1 MKKCNWQGNPVCSFC
16 NQVETLEHLFFSCS
30 FAKSTWGVMGAALG
44 TSCCP
49 KNLWQ
54 SIVWFYRFLPGGESF
69 YMVGLAAVCW
79 SIWTV
84 RNKVTFEKHV
94 VRSPVEAVFT
104 VCSFLLYWAGLQ
116 AGDDKD
122 KLTDGARKLMS
133 LAAEVVKLGAG
144 RAGGSATV
152 AAAD

>member
-1 MKKCNWQGNPVCSFC
+1 
-16 NQVETLEHLFFSCS
+16 
-30 FAKSTWGVMGAALG
+30 
-44 TSCCP
+44 
-49 KNLWQ
+49 
-54 SIVWFYRFLPGGESF
+54 
-69 YMVGLAAVCW
+69 
-79 SIWTV
+79 
-84 RNKVTFEKHV
+84 V
-94 VRSPVEAVFT
+94 VRSPFEAVFT